1 MKDTRK
7 GIKLRSTQWFELKK
21 LYEEAWPLNNRRD
34 IKTGDYI
41 EGEYEPRGMALVDF
55 LGLLFE
61 DLNDGFHYCHK
72 HKDLGINRVK
82 VKCSVC
88 SQPPNQTH
96 LEVDTNI

>member
-7 GIKLRSTQWFELKK
+7 GIKLRSTQWFELKQ

-55 LGLLFE
+55 LGLMFE

-72 HKDLGINRVK
+72 HKAEGVNRVK
-82 VKCSVC
+82 VRCPLC
-88 SQPPNQTH
+88 DRPPVKT
-96 LEVDTNI
+96 EKEPDTKI